1 MKIINIL
8 GRYILLSLIVLS
20 GCKKFEEEK
29 FDFASTSLP
38 PYLELKSKTAKTVTE
53 GGNLSL
59 TVQVRTA
66 LAEEV
71 TVAYEITGGF
81 TMSGTMKLPANAV
94 EATASVLIPTGTVVS
109 PAVTVSGVLT
119 IKSATAASGLK
130 LSVGRL
136 STSSEKFDVKVN
148 ALTAN
153 VSVTHAS
160 PDAPGVDL
168 LIDNTKVNTS
178 ALTYPSSTGYL
189 KVVAGARNIKVNA
202 AGTTTTVI
210 NADIPFVK
218 DKNYSVY
225 AVNLLSSIN
234 ALLVEDDLTAPES
247 GKAHIRFFH
256 FSPDAPAVTVGY
268 IDGTDFIP
276 IFSDRTFEN
285 QTSATANQAFAPV
298 DAGTYDVEVRLAGTT
313 TVVLSLPG
321 IELDPGKIYTVFA
334 KGLVS
339 GTGDQALGAEIQV
352 NK

>member
-8 GRYILLSLIVLS
+8 GRCFLFSLIVLS

-29 FDFASTSLP
+29 FDFSSTSLP

-53 GGNLSL
+53 GNNLSF

-66 LAEEV
+66 LTEEV

-81 TMSGTMKLPANAV
+81 TLSGTMKLPANVV

-109 PAVTVSGVLT
+109 PAVTTTGILT
-119 IKSATAASGLK
+119 IKSATTASGLN
-130 LSVGRL
+130 LTVGRL
-136 STSSEKFDVKVN
+136 STSVEKFDVKVN

-168 LIDNTKVNTS
+168 LIDNTKVNTA

-189 KVVAGARNIKVNA
+189 KVVAGTRGIKVNA
-202 AGTTTTVI
+202 AGTSTTVI
-210 NADIPFVK
+210 NANVPFEK

-225 AVNLLSSIN
+225 AVNVLASIN
-234 ALLVEDDLTAPES
+234 PLVVEDNLATPET
-247 GKAHIRFFH
+247 GKAHVRFFH

-268 IDGTDFIP
+268 MDGTDFVP
-276 IFSDRTFEN
+276 IFSDRSFEN
-285 QTSATANQAFAPV
+285 QASATANQSFTPV

-313 TVVLSLPG
+313 TTVLSLPG
-321 IELDPGKIYTVFA
+321 IELTPGKIYTVFA